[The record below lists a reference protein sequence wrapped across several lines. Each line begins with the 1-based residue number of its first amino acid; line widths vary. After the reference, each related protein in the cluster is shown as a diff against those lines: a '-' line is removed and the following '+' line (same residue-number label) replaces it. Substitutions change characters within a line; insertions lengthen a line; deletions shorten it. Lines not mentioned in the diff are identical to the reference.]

1 MKKALIVLNVQKTN
15 IVVFNQKSRQPA
27 NLRFYYDGHIIS
39 IVDSFKYLG
48 CILSGDLTD
57 VLDIDRCNKAFNK
70 SAGFLLRKFNNA
82 DIQIFLHLFNSF
94 CSTLYGCELWIERK
108 GCARALKEFSVSYH
122 AVLKK
127 TLNVT
132 RYFSNHYVCGILSLF
147 AFEHFINIKLT
158 RFMLWIKNSKSDSFY
173 RYKYYFLYNSIF
185 MTNLELLWKS
195 KYNVPDVL
203 SNDIDALV
211 SRIDFIQK
219 REPFSMYI
227 PLNFNMFI

>member
-1 MKKALIVLNVQKTN
+1 M
-15 IVVFNQKSRQPA
+15 
-27 NLRFYYDGHIIS
+27 
-39 IVDSFKYLG
+39 
-48 CILSGDLTD
+48 
-57 VLDIDRCNKAFNK
+57 
-70 SAGFLLRKFNNA
+70 LRKFNNA

-94 CSTLYGCELWIERK
+94 CSTLYGCELWIDRK

-127 TLNVT
+127 ILNVLK
-132 RYFSNHYVCGILSLF
+132 YFSNHYVCGILSLF
-147 AFEHFINIKLT
+147 TFEHFINIKLT

-219 REPFSMYI
+219 REPSSMYI
-227 PLNFNMFI
+227 PLNFNMLK